1 MMSTMS
7 LQTKSSFNVKQSD
20 SKSKEFHVPVMIKE
34 VIEYLNIKEN
44 GIYVDGT
51 LGSGGHS
58 AEILSNISQGKLI
71 GLDRDAEALK
81 TSKERFSASAYPII
95 LEKESYHNYLNV
107 LKKNKIK
114 NADGILLD
122 LGLSAMQLLSSNRG
136 FTFKKNE
143 KLDMRFD
150 IDSGINASQFLHQL
164 SQQDLARI
172 INKYSDER
180 FSSKISKAIKTKEN
194 LKTTFDLK
202 NAIDEVTPTH
212 KRSKTYARVFQ
223 SIRIAVNEELQKL
236 KKFFSLFLHGL
247 KAGSRAVFISYH
259 SIEDRI
265 VKHSLKGLKNDG
277 KIKILTKKPILP
289 QRKEIII
296 NPKSRSAKLRAI
308 EVL

>member
-1 MMSTMS
+1 MN
-7 LQTKSSFNVKQSD
+7 LQTKSLFNVKRGD
-20 SKSKEFHVPVMIKE
+20 FKSKEFHVPVMLKE
-34 VIEYLNIKEN
+34 VIEYLNIKED

-81 TSKERFSASAYPII
+81 ASKKRFSASACPII

-122 LGLSAMQLLSSNRG
+122 LGLSAIQLLSSNRG

-150 IDSGINASQFLHQL
+150 IDSGIGASRFLHQS
-164 SQQDLARI
+164 SQQDLASI
-172 INKYSDER
+172 IKNYSDER
-180 FSSKISKAIKTKEN
+180 FSSKISKAIKAKEN

-236 KKFFSLFLHGL
+236 REFFSLFLYGL

-265 VKHSLKGLKNDG
+265 VKHSLKGLKNDR
-277 KIKILTKKPILP
+277 KIKILTKKPIIP
-289 QRKEIII
+289 QRNEIII
-296 NPKSRSAKLRAI
+296 NPKSRSAKLRAV

>member
-1 MMSTMS
+1 MN
-7 LQTKSSFNVKQSD
+7 LQTKSLFNVKRGD
-20 SKSKEFHVPVMIKE
+20 FKSKEFHVPVMLKE

-51 LGSGGHS
+51 IGSGGHS

-81 TSKERFSASAYPII
+81 ASKKRFSASACPII

-150 IDSGINASQFLHQL
+150 IGSGINASQFLHQL

-180 FSSKISKAIKTKEN
+180 FSSTISKAIKAKKN

-236 KKFFSLFLHGL
+236 KKFLSLFLYGL
-247 KAGSRAVFISYH
+247 KTDSRAVFISYH

-296 NPKSRSAKLRAI
+296 NPKSGSAKLRAI

>member
-7 LQTKSSFNVKQSD
+7 LQTKSSFNVKKSD

-150 IDSGINASQFLHQL
+150 IDSGINASQFLHQS

-180 FSSKISKAIKTKEN
+180 FSSKISKAIKAKEN

-236 KKFFSLFLHGL
+236 KKFFSLFLYGL

-265 VKHSLKGLKNDG
+265 VKHSLKGLKKRWKN
-277 KIKILTKKPILP
+277 
-289 QRKEIII
+289 
-296 NPKSRSAKLRAI
+296 
-308 EVL
+308 

>member
-1 MMSTMS
+1 M
-7 LQTKSSFNVKQSD
+7 
-20 SKSKEFHVPVMIKE
+20 
-34 VIEYLNIKEN
+34 
-44 GIYVDGT
+44 
-51 LGSGGHS
+51 
-58 AEILSNISQGKLI
+58 
-71 GLDRDAEALK
+71 
-81 TSKERFSASAYPII
+81 
-95 LEKESYHNYLNV
+95 
-107 LKKNKIK
+107 
-114 NADGILLD
+114 D

-172 INKYSDER
+172 IKKYSDER
-180 FSSKISKAIKTKEN
+180 FSSKISKAIKAKEN

-236 KKFFSLFLHGL
+236 KKFFSLFLYGL

-265 VKHSLKGLKNDG
+265 VKHSLKRFKNDG

>member
-7 LQTKSSFNVKQSD
+7 LQTKSSFNVKNSD
-20 SKSKEFHVPVMIKE
+20 TKSKEFHVPVMIKE
-34 VIEYLNIKEN
+34 VIEYLNIKED

-71 GLDRDAEALK
+71 GLDRDAETLK

-122 LGLSAMQLLSSNRG
+122 LGLSAMHLLSSNRG

-150 IDSGINASQFLHQL
+150 IDSGINASQFLHQI

-172 INKYSDER
+172 INKYSDEQ
-180 FSSKISKAIKTKEN
+180 FSSKISKAIKAKEN

-202 NAIDEVTPTH
+202 NAIDEVTPKH

-236 KKFFSLFLHGL
+236 KKFFSLFLYGL
-247 KAGSRAVFISYH
+247 KTGSRAVFISYH

-265 VKHSLKGLKNDG
+265 VKHSLKGLKKDG

-289 QRKEIII
+289 QRREIII
-296 NPKSRSAKLRAI
+296 NSKSRSAKLRAI